1 MVKEKTLFE
10 KNNTVYLIDATAFC
24 YRAFYALKGL
34 STSWGQPTNAIYGFT
49 NMLNKILKE
58 NHPQYLAVCFDVSRK
73 TFRQERYSAYKIN
86 RPAMPD
92 ALSIQLPFIREIID
106 AYGLA
111 RFEVEGFEADD
122 IIATIVD
129 KLKSKD
135 VSIVIISSDK
145 DILQLVDEKVKVFS
159 PYKDEGKIYSKKE
172 VLQRYGVEPE
182 KIIDIL
188 ALMGDDTDNI
198 PGISGI
204 GEKTAAFLIKEF
216 KSLDNLIKNIDKV
229 EPPNI
234 MQSIKENLEVIE
246 LNRQLLKLNRDVPLK
261 IELEDLRVKE
271 PDYIRLYSIFKKLEF
286 KRLLK
291 DLPLKVDLDFQKE
304 EFIKVD
310 LKELKNFIKDE
321 LLIYC
326 NYQSD
331 EILLASPSKRFSSVL
346 IEEAKRFLE
355 EESIKKI
362 GYDLKRTAHFLRE
375 KGVKLNNLYFDIM
388 IAGYLLDP
396 SGQDYSLDNLS
407 FKYLSL
413 ILKQPD
419 SILSLQSILKLYF
432 LFKDE
437 LEKKSLDKLFYELE
451 IPITSVLIDIEE
463 NGIKFDEEVLRELSS
478 DVELK
483 LNNLKNKIFLEVGS
497 EFNLNSPQQLR
508 QILFDKLKLPTLKK
522 KRTGPSTDEEVLRM
536 LSEKHKIPAL
546 ILEYRQ
552 LMKLKS
558 TYLEP
563 FLEKLDPLSK
573 KIYPNFSQ
581 VSAETGRIFCSHP
594 NLQNLPIKSEVLRL
608 VRKAVVPDNSWLIC
622 ADYSQIELRV
632 LAHLSGDPLLV
643 KSFNEDKDIH
653 KFTASLLYGIEE
665 KEVTEEMRDLA
676 KRVNFGIIY
685 GLTAYGLS
693 KDLGISQEE
702 AQRFIDEYFLR
713 YPKVKE
719 FIDKQIEKVK
729 KDGFVTTLFGRRR
742 YLPHI
747 HSSQENLRSLAQR
760 QAINTVVQGTAADL
774 IKKAMVAIQNDF
786 KKYNL
791 KTKMILQIHDELL
804 FDVEEKEMKTVI
816 PLIKEDMEN
825 IYKFIIPIKV
835 VIKKGKNWLQ
845 MEEVVFS

>member
-1 MVKEKTLFE
+1 MEDRFNLFE
-10 KNNTVYLIDATAFC
+10 KNNSVYLIDATAFC

-86 RPAMPD
+86 RSAMPD

-229 EPPNI
+229 EPSNI

-594 NLQNLPIKSEVLRL
+594 NLQNLPIKSEVSRL

>member
-10 KNNTVYLIDATAFC
+10 KSNTVYLIDATAFC

-145 DILQLVDEKVKVFS
+145 DILQLVDEKIKVFS

-451 IPITSVLIDIEE
+451 MPITSVLIDIEE

-594 NLQNLPIKSEVLRL
+594 NLQNLPIKSEVSRL

-632 LAHLSGDPLLV
+632 LAHLSNDPLLV